1 MEQLPLYQQ
10 IYNTIKSKIETGAYA
25 PGELLPSEKELADQY
40 HVSRITSK
48 KAMHMLAEG
57 EYVIR
62 MRGKGSFVAERL
74 PKPAAKET
82 EGGLPEPAGRAGA
95 LTGLKLVGVILDG
108 FSPSFGC
115 RMLGGILGGCE
126 AGGYSAVLRCSGG
139 SLKKETMA
147 IEELAALGVCGF
159 IIMCVHD
166 ENYNERILQLVIEHV
181 PVVTLDR
188 RLKGIP
194 VPFVGTDNVMA
205 AKELTTGLLDRGYR
219 KIGFIRPSAQ
229 DTSTLLDRQRG
240 FQLAFHD
247 YGLLEDE
254 SLWLT
259 NLRSTLPGT
268 SDKNALNQDIAII
281 NEYLTDHP
289 DTEAFLASEYGL
301 ARLLDD
307 CMKKAG
313 REAGKAIVCFDGPSS
328 LLSGS
333 EFVHVSQG
341 EEEIGRLGAELLL
354 RLIGGEKI
362 HEAALVPYRIC
373 L

>member
-1 MEQLPLYQQ
+1 MGQLPLYQQ
-10 IYNTIKSKIETGAYA
+10 IYNTLKNKIETGTYA

-62 MRGKGSFVAERL
+62 IRGKGSFVAEG
-74 PKPAAKET
+74 AA
-82 EGGLPEPAGRAGA
+82 GLVNKQESR
-95 LTGLKLVGVILDG
+95 LVGIILDG

-115 RMLGGILGGCE
+115 RMLNGILKGCE
-126 AGGYSAVLRCSGG
+126 AGGCNAVLRCSDG
-139 SLKKETMA
+139 SLKKETQA

-194 VPFVGTDNVMA
+194 VSFVGTDNVTA
-205 AKELTTGLLDRGYR
+205 AKELTAILLKKGYR
-219 KIGFIRPSAQ
+219 KIGFVRPQSQ
-229 DTSTLLDRQRG
+229 DTSTLLERQYG
-240 FQLAFHD
+240 FQLAFHEL
-247 YGLLEDE
+247 GLLADE

-259 NLRSTLPGT
+259 NLLSTLPGI
-268 SDKNALNQDIAII
+268 SDEDALNQDIGIV
-281 NEYLTDHP
+281 NRYLKEHP
-289 DTEAFLASEYGL
+289 DIEAFLASEYGL
-301 ARLLDD
+301 ARILDY
-307 CMKKAG
+307 CLKKTG
-313 REAGKAIVCFDGPSS
+313 RAGKRVIVCFDGPGFP
-328 LLSGS
+328 LNDW
-333 EFVHVSQG
+333 EFIHVSQR
-341 EEEIGRLGAELLL
+341 EEEIGRQGVQLLL
-354 RLIGGEKI
+354 QLIKGENTHK
-362 HEAALVPYRIC
+362 AVLVPYQINLVR